1 MNNPQSPERKPGSH
15 PENSPPGRLSTAE
28 FLKKNGIEEFGTV
41 FQGEVISSATE
52 RSRLSEIEADGN
64 ARRRL
69 NLLNF
74 IVKDALVH
82 AVGILLILGLAAGS
96 GLMLLEGKSSQQEKE
111 WARAMLSAIGGS
123 VAGYVFG
130 KGSSKA

>member
-1 MNNPQSPERKPGSH
+1 MSEEPLNSAQSH
-15 PENSPPGRLSTAE
+15 PPEKLSIAE
-28 FLKKNGIEEFGTV
+28 FLKKNGVEEFGTV
-41 FQGEVISSATE
+41 FQGEVISTATE
-52 RSRLSEIEADGN
+52 KSRLTEIEADGS
-64 ARRRL
+64 ARRL
-69 NLLNF
+69 LGLLNF

-82 AVGILLILGLAAGS
+82 VVGIILVLGLAAITS
-96 GLMLLEGKSSQQEKE
+96 LTLFDDEASSQEKE